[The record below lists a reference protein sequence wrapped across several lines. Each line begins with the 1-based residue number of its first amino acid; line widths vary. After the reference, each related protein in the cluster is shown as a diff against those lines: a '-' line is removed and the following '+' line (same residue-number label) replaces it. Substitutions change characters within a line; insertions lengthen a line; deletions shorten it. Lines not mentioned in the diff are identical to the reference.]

1 MTDTKKNPSAQEK
14 SEALV
19 RANVGKDSYVQH
31 LGAELVEAA
40 PGRVVLRMP
49 VTSRHLNFNGTCHGG
64 AIFSL
69 ADSAFGLASNSHGPV
84 AAGID
89 AHVVYSAAARAGE
102 VLTARAWQITDTPRL
117 ATYRVDVTNADGTV
131 IAAFTGTVYVTRRQ
145 HGETG

>member
-1 MTDTKKNPSAQEK
+1 VTDANTLSTHKK

-19 RANVGKDSYVQH
+19 RANAAGDSFVKL
-31 LGAELVEAA
+31 LGAELIEAG

-69 ADSAFGLASNSHGPV
+69 ADSAFGLASNSHGPI

-117 ATYRVDVTNADGTV
+117 ATYRVDVTNDKDTV

-145 HGETG
+145 HGEPG